1 MKMEEYQAIEE
12 THEIKILRNFF
23 EAHQSKGYTVSQL
36 LIYVQAFMPETSSI
50 KLHRALEILYHQEKL
65 ERKKSGHH
73 FRYKIKKK

>member
-1 MKMEEYQAIEE
+1 MTMEEYQAIEE

-50 KLHRALEILYHQEKL
+50 KLHRAL
-65 ERKKSGHH
+65 
-73 FRYKIKKK
+73 